1 MWSDN
6 ETALDLLG
14 FQHLLR
20 AVTSVVTDEAL
31 LPATVGVFGDWGSG
45 KSSLLKM
52 TEASLEKDDKNLVLT
67 FNGWLFEGYED
78 AKTALMGSILD
89 ALANHKKLTAKG
101 RALVARLIQRVNW
114 MRVAGLVGKAGWSYA
129 VAGHA
134 GLGLAALS
142 ELPNLHELATKAKSA
157 AEGVGE
163 ELEEELKDLDEKDLK
178 KLLRKDAGHAA
189 RQSVRS
195 FRKDFEQLL
204 LKETKLKRLIVVIDD
219 LDRCMPD
226 TIIETLEAIK
236 LFLFVPHTAFIIGAD
251 ERLVKYAVRRRFPEL
266 PGERSEVGRDYLEK
280 LIQYPVRVPP
290 LSRNEMETYINLLF
304 AKAATGN
311 EGQFEGARAS
321 AIACNEKTLIEV
333 RFNHGIAKTFFD
345 PMPAELSE
353 RMGLAQRIAPVLA
366 AGLNGNPRQC
376 KRFLNTL
383 ALRVE
388 MAASRGVKLDER
400 VLAKLML
407 LESFRPESFKRLSEL
422 QAGEEGKPRDL
433 REAEKAARP
442 ASPSAAKKVT
452 NGGAD
457 DAEYA
462 DSRGEVAVLP
472 AWLSDRWVREWLASE
487 PALAGID
494 LRPYVFFS
502 RDLLAGLGAA
512 VQRMS
517 PKAQEILAK
526 LFHESE
532 AVRQNALGEAPQL
545 GEGDSAAVFE
555 AITEKARSEDDGGK
569 VTSALNRAFDWAGAR
584 IELVPQL
591 LTLVESLPDVS
602 LPVSVIPKVLKIDG
616 DYAPQARKLVEKW
629 AASSANAP
637 LREAARSRLK
647 KV

>member
-1 MWSDN
+1 
-6 ETALDLLG
+6 
-14 FQHLLR
+14 
-20 AVTSVVTDEAL
+20 
-31 LPATVGVFGDWGSG
+31 
-45 KSSLLKM
+45 
-52 TEASLEKDDKNLVLT
+52 
-67 FNGWLFEGYED
+67 
-78 AKTALMGSILD
+78 
-89 ALANHKKLTAKG
+89 
-101 RALVARLIQRVNW
+101 
-114 MRVAGLVGKAGWSYA
+114 
-129 VAGHA
+129 
-134 GLGLAALS
+134 
-142 ELPNLHELATKAKSA
+142 
-157 AEGVGE
+157 
-163 ELEEELKDLDEKDLK
+163 
-178 KLLRKDAGHAA
+178 
-189 RQSVRS
+189 
-195 FRKDFEQLL
+195 
-204 LKETKLKRLIVVIDD
+204 
-219 LDRCMPD
+219 
-226 TIIETLEAIK
+226 
-236 LFLFVPHTAFIIGAD
+236 
-251 ERLVKYAVRRRFPEL
+251 
-266 PGERSEVGRDYLEK
+266 
-280 LIQYPVRVPP
+280 
-290 LSRNEMETYINLLF
+290 
-304 AKAATGN
+304 
-311 EGQFEGARAS
+311 
-321 AIACNEKTLIEV
+321 
-333 RFNHGIAKTFFD
+333 
-345 PMPAELSE
+345 
-353 RMGLAQRIAPVLA
+353 
-366 AGLNGNPRQC
+366 
-376 KRFLNTL
+376 
-383 ALRVE
+383 

-433 REAEKAARP
+433 REAEKTARP

-457 DAEYA
+457 DGEDA
-462 DSRGEVAVLP
+462 DSRSEVAVLP

-569 VTSALNRAFDWAGAR
+569 ATSALNRAFDWAGAR